1 MKWLFVVA
9 ISWCIGF
16 ISFPLIWPNDTPNTT
31 EHRGLFSKTQPTNTS
46 KSASTGQSNI
56 TSENNLPHN
65 THDRE
70 AFKASLSNDET
81 PYMSIFRIMQ
91 LAEQDPLE
99 ALLVA
104 EETQHEDLYGLILE
118 IAGKMQFSNVIS
130 WLEQQKSTEQY
141 ESLLDGYLRGLA
153 SVNPQQA
160 LSDVELLTVEPM
172 KSSIIM
178 SIVDSWANTDAIAAF
193 EWLKQQ
199 TETQS
204 TLKMY
209 LNTMYYYIEQSPN
222 EAANL
227 ISSLPLNESTNY
239 LITSMVYQLVE
250 KNTQD
255 AVDWL
260 DTIAVEQRASGIYI
274 VSRKM
279 AQTDPE
285 AALVFLNNQKQAY
298 DLNLDYFNSAVA
310 EIASVEPNMM
320 LARIDN
326 YEANVQRDII
336 INASYALAEHSEV
349 DFLQVIN
356 SLSDDNKD
364 IAFRQR
370 SAQLSQ
376 TDPQQAFNVAE
387 RINDTTIRLESIAGT
402 VNVWSGFDKRA
413 ALTAIDNSTLLT
425 ASQKAE
431 ISSQIQ
437 LQLTSSNIIYP

>member
-1 MKWLFVVA
+1 MKWLIVVA

-31 EHRGLFSKTQPTNTS
+31 EHRGLLSKTQPTNTS
-46 KSASTGQSNI
+46 KSVSTGQSNI

>member
-1 MKWLFVVA
+1 MKWLIVVV

-16 ISFPLIWPNDTPNTT
+16 ISYPLIWPSDTPDTT
-31 EHRGLFSKTQPTNTS
+31 EHADLLSKTPQGNTS
-46 KSASTGQSNI
+46 KFVSAGQANL
-56 TSENNLPHN
+56 TSVNDVTQN

-70 AFKASLSNDET
+70 AFKASLGNDET

-160 LSDVELLTVEPM
+160 LSDVELLAIEPM

-193 EWLKQQ
+193 EWLKLQ

-279 AQTDPE
+279 AETDPE

-298 DLNLDYFNSAVA
+298 DLNQDYFKSALA

-336 INASYALAEHSEV
+336 INASYALAENSEV

-387 RINDTTIRLESIAGT
+387 RINDATTRLESIAST

-413 ALTAIDNSTLLT
+413 AMTAIDNSTLLT